1 MIVANDLSEIQDG
14 KHRAYLVTKDAVQ
27 IAETKLDIAQKIFH
41 HITNKG

>member
-14 KHRAYLVTKDAVQ
+14 KHRAFLVTKDATQ
-27 IAETKLDIAQKIFH
+27 IAETKLDIAQKIYH